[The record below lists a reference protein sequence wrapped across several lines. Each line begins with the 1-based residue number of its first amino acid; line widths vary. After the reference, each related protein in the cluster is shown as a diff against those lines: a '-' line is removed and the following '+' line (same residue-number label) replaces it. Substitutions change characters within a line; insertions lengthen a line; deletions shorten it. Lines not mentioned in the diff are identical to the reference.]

1 MTWEQAYRTRHVLV
15 TGGGGFI
22 GSHLV
27 GALVR
32 GGACVRALL
41 RYTSRGDAGSLQFLT
56 SGERRSVEVVRGDIR
71 DPHFVLGACA
81 GVEVVFHLAALI
93 GIPYSYVAPADYV
106 STNVIGTLNV
116 LEAARRCGVARVIH
130 TSTSEVYGTA
140 QYRPIDEKH
149 PLVAQ
154 SPYAAS
160 KIGADKL
167 AESYYSSFNVPV
179 VTVRPFNTFGPR
191 QSGRA
196 VVAAILSQLL
206 SECEELH
213 LGSLEPERD
222 LTYVSDTVAGLLAL
236 GACDAGIGH
245 VVNLGTGRTTSVHE
259 LARMCMRLTDREVP
273 VAVEPE
279 RVRPAGSEVM
289 ALVSDNQLAKSLCGW
304 TPRMT
309 LEDGLRLSAA
319 FIAKHAVLYHPKEY
333 QR

>member
-1 MTWEQAYRTRHVLV
+1 MTWEQAYRNRRVLV

-27 GALVR
+27 QALVK
-32 GGACVRALL
+32 GGACVRAML
-41 RYTSRGDAGSLQFLT
+41 RYTSRGDAGNLQFLP
-56 SGERRSVEVVRGDIR
+56 SGERRPVEVVRGDIR
-71 DPHFVLGACA
+71 DSHFVLGACED
-81 GVEVVFHLAALI
+81 VQVIFHLAALI

-106 STNVIGTLNV
+106 STNVTGTLNI
-116 LEAARRCGVARVIH
+116 LEVARRCGVSRVVH

-140 QYRPIDEKH
+140 QYRPIDENH

-160 KIGADKL
+160 KVGADKL
-167 AESYYSSFNVPV
+167 AESYYSSFSLPV

-191 QSGRA
+191 QSARA
-196 VVAAILSQLL
+196 VVPAILSQLL
-206 SECEELH
+206 AGCEELL
-213 LGSLEPERD
+213 LGALEPERD
-222 LTYVSDTVAGLLAL
+222 LTFVDDTVAGFLAL
-236 GACDAGIGH
+236 GACDAAIGR
-245 VVNLGTGRTTSVHE
+245 VVNLGTGQTVSVIR
-259 LARMCMRLTDREVP
+259 LAQMCMRLTSREVP

-304 TPRMT
+304 EPRIT
-309 LEDGLRLSAA
+309 LEDGLRRSAA
-319 FIAKHAVLYHPKEY
+319 FVSKHAALYHPKEY